1 VRSIR
6 VNTEPPY
13 NVLIGRGLLPRLA
26 RHSVITKASK
36 VAVVTS
42 PRVSRLHRKALRAA
56 VREDL
61 WIEVPDGELAKDM
74 RTLESLLARFA
85 TAGVDR
91 RSCVIA
97 FGGGTIGDLAG
108 LAASLYM
115 RGIPVVQLPT
125 TLLAQVDASVG
136 GKTAVNLP
144 AGKNLVGTFHQPA
157 IVIAETSFLSTLPE
171 RDFRSGIFEVI
182 KCGAIAGTSLFAFCE
197 KNVEKILARDRSALE
212 QIITASVRVKADVVS
227 KDPHEAGLRRILNFG
242 HTIGHALE
250 AAGDYRKLL
259 HGEAVALGMMAAAEI
274 GANMNVT
281 PPEVAERLIAC
292 ILQFGPLPRLQVPV
306 ARVTRLLKS
315 DKKSLSGT
323 PTFVLLDRL
332 GSTVFHSDVP
342 KSLVT
347 AAIRSV
353 LA

>member
-1 VRSIR
+1 
-6 VNTEPPY
+6 
-13 NVLIGRGLLPRLA
+13 
-26 RHSVITKASK
+26 
-36 VAVVTS
+36 
-42 PRVSRLHRKALRAA
+42 
-56 VREDL
+56 
-61 WIEVPDGELAKDM
+61 M
-74 RTLESLLARFA
+74 RTLESLLAKFA
-85 TAGVDR
+85 AALADR

-144 AGKNLVGTFHQPA
+144 AGKNMVGTFHQPA
-157 IVIAETSFLSTLPE
+157 LVIADTSFLSTLPD
-171 RDFRSGIFEVI
+171 RDFRAGIFEVM
-182 KCGAIAGTSLFAFCE
+182 KCGVIADSSLFAFCE
-197 KNVEKILARDRSALE
+197 KNVEKILARDPASLE
-212 QIITASVRVKADVVS
+212 RIITASVKVKADVVS
-227 KDPHEAGLRRILNFG
+227 KDPHEAGLRRVLNFG

-259 HGEAVALGMMAAAEI
+259 HGEAVSLGMMAAAEI
-274 GANMNVT
+274 GVNMSAT

-292 ILQFGPLPRLQVPV
+292 ILQFGPLPRLKTPIG
-306 ARVTRLLKS
+306 RVTRYLAT
-315 DKKSLSGT
+315 DKKSISGT
-323 PTFVLLDRL
+323 PTFVLLDKL
-332 GSTVFHSDVP
+332 GSTVFRNDVP
-342 KSLVT
+342 KPIVN